1 MFLYVRLD
9 VLDQWIKNRIVRD
22 FNKHKKIQIK
32 NMRFVFISVV
42 VLTFEREYKLM

>member
-22 FNKHKKIQIK
+22 FNKHKKILIQNK
-32 NMRFVFISVV
+32 RFVYISVV
-42 VLTFEREYKLM
+42 GLTFARE